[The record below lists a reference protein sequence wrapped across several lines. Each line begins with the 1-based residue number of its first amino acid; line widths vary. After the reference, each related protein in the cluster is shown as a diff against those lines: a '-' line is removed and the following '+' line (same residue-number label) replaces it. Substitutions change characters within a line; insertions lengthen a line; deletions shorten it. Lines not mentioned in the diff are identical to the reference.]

1 MASNGRDR
9 VLVVL
14 SLNGGN
20 DILNSLVPYT
30 NGQYY
35 DHRPNVNI
43 PQEQVLPIND
53 ELGYHPAMTEFKTLY
68 DQGKAAIVQGV
79 GYPHPSLSHFRSMDI
94 WHTCEPDKIGTEGW
108 LGRAIRDLDPNSEN
122 VLTGVNFGR
131 GLPRAMVAQ
140 GVLVASVG
148 DLATYGV
155 LTPIE
160 GEDQRAQ
167 ALEVFS
173 RMYSPA
179 IGSGP
184 VMDYIWGTGRSAL
197 KGADILKEVPVQ
209 YSSTVE
215 YGDDA
220 VAQGM
225 KGIAQ
230 VHLANLGTR
239 VLYTSSPFNSFDN
252 HSNQAGDH
260 SRMWGN
266 VSRAVDGFY
275 ADLREHGLGEEVLL
289 LVFSEFG
296 RRARDNG
303 SGTDHGTGG
312 VCWVV
317 GDHVA
322 GGLYGEYPSVKPDQ
336 LEDGN
341 LRHTVDFRSVY
352 ATMLEQ
358 WLGLDSKP
366 IVGGSYEQ
374 LGFMKN

>member
-35 DHRPNVNI
+35 DYRPNVNI

-53 ELGYHPAMTEFKTLY
+53 ELGYHPAMTEFKSLY
-68 DQGKAAIVQGV
+68 DKGQAAIIQGV

-108 LGRAIRDLDPNSEN
+108 LGRAIRDLDPKGEN

-131 GLPRAMVAQ
+131 GLPRAMVAP
-140 GVLVASVG
+140 GVPVASVG

-160 GEDQRAQ
+160 GQDQRMQ

-184 VMDYIWGTGRSAL
+184 VMDYIWETGRGAL
-197 KGADILKEVPVQ
+197 KGADILKDVPAQ
-209 YSSTVE
+209 YSSTME

-220 VAQGM
+220 GIPGDEGHRSGAHGQPGDQGP
-225 KGIAQ
+225 
-230 VHLANLGTR
+230 VHYLPLQLLRQPLQPGGRPLQDVEKR
-239 VLYTSSPFNSFDN
+239 V
-252 HSNQAGDH
+252 
-260 SRMWGN
+260 
-266 VSRAVDGFY
+266 
-275 ADLREHGLGEEVLL
+275 
-289 LVFSEFG
+289 
-296 RRARDNG
+296 
-303 SGTDHGTGG
+303 
-312 VCWVV
+312 
-317 GDHVA
+317 
-322 GGLYGEYPSVKPDQ
+322 
-336 LEDGN
+336 
-341 LRHTVDFRSVY
+341 
-352 ATMLEQ
+352 
-358 WLGLDSKP
+358 
-366 IVGGSYEQ
+366 
-374 LGFMKN
+374 